1 MMGHSKSLHMLTFTL
16 LAIGG
21 LNWLLLAIFNWEVGQ
36 LFGGMD
42 ATISRVIY
50 ILVGLSAI
58 YELATHGKK
67 CKLCKP
73 GSESSMGRDA
83 AGM

>member
-1 MMGHSKSLHMLTFTL
+1 MMGHNKTLHMLTFIL
-16 LAIGG
+16 LIVGG
-21 LNWLLLAIFNWEVGQ
+21 LNWLVLALFNWEIGQ

-42 ATISRVIY
+42 ATVSRVIY

-58 YELATHGKK
+58 VEFITHGHK

-73 GSESSMGRDA
+73 ESGQMQQSM
-83 AGM
+83 